1 MIILI
6 KKIIILSFFIIG
18 LGVLAF
24 KLDDITDKLAKVLRR
39 EPTVVI
45 SKVNSHYKN
54 NGFEFVKE
62 STNYIPYSR
71 QDLKDIFYS
80 SLNSGYETFTFYCP
94 TEYFECLDDVHSFSS
109 DNSLLTHINNFVSP
123 FNNFDNIKVVYDET
137 GEVTIKVNKLYSPD
151 EINVINQEIDR
162 IIATELTSEM
172 ELEDK
177 ILTIHDYIINKTKY
191 DEERLDGIINYKS
204 NIAYGPL
211 IEGYGICGG
220 YSDAM
225 ALFLNRWN
233 VPNFKVASDT
243 HVWNGV
249 YIGDTWLH
257 LDLTWDDPVS
267 EDRSKDTLL
276 HKFYL
281 INTLALE
288 GYEITDHDFNKT
300 IYREL
305 AN

>member
-1 MIILI
+1 MV

-24 KLDDITDKLAKVLRR
+24 NFDDITDKLAKVLRR

-45 SKVNSHYKN
+45 SKVNSYYKN

-62 STNYIPYSR
+62 STNYIPYSQ

-80 SLNSGYETFTFYCP
+80 SLNAGYETFTFYCP
-94 TEYFECLDDVHSFSS
+94 AEYYECLNDVHSFSS

-151 EINVINQEIDR
+151 EISIINQEIDR
-162 IIATELTSEM
+162 IIASKLNSEM

-191 DEERLDGIINYKS
+191 DEDRLSGIIKYKS

-243 HVWNGV
+243 HVWNAV
-249 YIGDTWLH
+249 FMGDAWLH

-281 INTLALE
+281 IDTSTLE
-288 GYEITDHDFNKT
+288 SYEITDHDFNKT